1 MKSKKYRKYILGS
14 LAAIS
19 IIGIVAGT
27 CAGVCYKNTTK
38 SNLDNKTNSGSITS
52 KNDSNATNQNNR
64 TTKND
69 HDSIKTQNSGTNP
82 DKNDGEKSSTGSNNN
97 PSSNNPNS
105 HSEKYSSKSSGHL
118 EPNDKTSPTHN
129 PNSTHNKESNSS
141 PDISHSSSSQPPV
154 GPGPVVNPPRPHH
167 LNDLNYDLNIN
178 DNEVSPSSNIINLNY
193 LTNSFSLSNI
203 EYSNHLV
210 DVTNGNCSLTYV
222 ITNLSDNKVV
232 TTKNI
237 TSTSNSN

>member
-1 MKSKKYRKYILGS
+1 RKYILGS

-38 SNLDNKTNSGSITS
+38 SNLDNKTNSSSITS

-82 DKNDGEKSSTGSNNN
+82 DKNDREKTSTGSNNN
-97 PSSNNPNS
+97 PSS
-105 HSEKYSSKSSGHL
+105 K
-118 EPNDKTSPTHN
+118 N

-222 ITNLSDNKVV
+222 ITNLSDNKVL